1 MANPHP
7 QGRSSWHRRTMA
19 RNAEPAVLA
28 ALLLL
33 LVAAASVPS
42 GD

>member
-1 MANPHP
+1 LPSPH
-7 QGRSSWHRRTMA
+7 TMA
-19 RNAEPAVLA
+19 RIGEPALLS

-42 GD
+42 GE